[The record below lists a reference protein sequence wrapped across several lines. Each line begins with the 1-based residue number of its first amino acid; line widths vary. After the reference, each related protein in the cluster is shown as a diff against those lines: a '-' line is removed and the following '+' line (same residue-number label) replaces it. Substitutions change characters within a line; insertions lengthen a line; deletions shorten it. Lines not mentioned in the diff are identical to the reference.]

1 MKVRLCLGFTCRLDR
16 PAPVA
21 FTLLQCLHQ
30 ASHLERGM
38 DTGTPPR
45 ELWMAACER
54 ALDGGAERSEIG
66 GVEGTLLW
74 EASHD

>member
-1 MKVRLCLGFTCRLDR
+1 
-16 PAPVA
+16 
-21 FTLLQCLHQ
+21 
-30 ASHLERGM
+30 M